1 MQHMKLIR
9 DKILIRI
16 SSELRESIYS
26 KEITDAKGNKIRLWK
41 EARELDQLD
50 ERASFLN
57 VQTGIVEDVSDKIT
71 WIKKGDIALINYDVC
86 NSLQRFAYADGD
98 DNIYWLDVNT
108 TYHETDTIV
117 FQNQKTKRD
126 QIVSSKGDYD
136 ELSGLL
142 GVIQGDRLIAN
153 CPYVFFRHESEIQ
166 TLVSLSGIMYDEEK
180 KMIEREVIAISNES
194 SLKYGVNV
202 GDKITL
208 DSFDIFN
215 VKLDDS
221 HAITA
226 VNDVDMLAL

>member
-1 MQHMKLIR
+1 MKLIR

-16 SSELRESIYS
+16 SAELRESIYS

-57 VQTGIVEDVSDKIT
+57 VQTGIVEDISDKIT

-108 TYHETDTIV
+108 TYHEEDEIV
-117 FQNQKTKRD
+117 WQNQKTKRNV
-126 QIVSSKGDYD
+126 IVHSKNDYD

-142 GVIQGDRLIAN
+142 GVIRENELIAN
-153 CPYVFFRHESEIQ
+153 APYIFFKHESNIH
-166 TLVSLSGIMYDEEK
+166 TMVSPSGLMYDESK
-180 KMIEREVIAISNES
+180 KIIEREIIAISEES
-194 SLKYGVNV
+194 SLKYGLKV
-202 GDKITL
+202 GDLVTVDDYDL
-208 DSFDIFN
+208 FS
-215 VKLDDS
+215 VKLDNET
-221 HAITA
+221 AIDCI
-226 VNDVDMLAL
+226 NDCDPLMV

>member
-1 MQHMKLIR
+1 MKLIR

-16 SSELRESIYS
+16 SAELRESIYS

-57 VQTGIVEDVSDKIT
+57 VQTGIVENVSREII

-108 TYHETDTIV
+108 TYHQEDEIV
-117 FQNQKTKRD
+117 WQNQKTKRNV
-126 QIVSSKGDYD
+126 IVHSKGDYD

-142 GVIQGDRLIAN
+142 GVIRDNELIAN
-153 CPYVFFRHESEIQ
+153 APYIMLKHESNIK
-166 TLVSLSGIMYDEEK
+166 TLVSKSGIIYEDSQK
-180 KMIEREVIAISNES
+180 IIEREILAISEES
-194 SLKYGVNV
+194 SLKYGLKK
-202 GDKITL
+202 GDLITIDDY
-208 DSFDIFN
+208 DSFDI
-215 VKLDDS
+215 KLTDEL
-221 HAITA
+221 AITA
-226 VNDVDMLAL
+226 INDCDPLMV